1 MSKIYLYFALG
12 NTDMILTCEY
22 DGHILAYPVAS
33 AIRTANPGKYLM
45 PPGAGQG
52 SRNSDILASG
62 MGGNGDRKRKWEGKC
77 YQQGLKLIFFA
88 LHRVKNGPNRT

>member
-1 MSKIYLYFALG
+1 MSTIYLYFALG
-12 NTDMILTCEY
+12 NADMILTFEY
-22 DGHILAYPVAS
+22 DGHILASPVAS

-62 MGGNGDRKRKWEGKC
+62 MGGNGRENVTNKG
-77 YQQGLKLIFFA
+77 
-88 LHRVKNGPNRT
+88 